1 MSAWKELQLA
11 IANGAEDIEEYE
23 RAWADECR
31 RDRISDLEW
40 NVEPTERE
48 GE

>member
-31 RDRISDLEW
+31 RDM
-40 NVEPTERE
+40 E
-48 GE
+48 GAEHDDYS